1 MSSPVDIT
9 TFVGDAVRSP
19 TRLRKQFRD
28 HVVHGHHVRSA
39 RRVSEGTREIEGG
52 MDHISV
58 HCAMRSG
65 EITGQGQVLP
75 PRRPHT
81 QVLRQMRFRQKV
93 VISGDHRERFEGDA
107 KVGVVNELIG

>member
-1 MSSPVDIT
+1 M
-9 TFVGDAVRSP
+9 
-19 TRLRKQFRD
+19 D
-28 HVVHGHHVRSA
+28 HV
-39 RRVSEGTREIEGG
+39 
-52 MDHISV
+52 SV

-65 EITGQGQVLP
+65 EIAGQGQVLP

-107 KVGVVNELIG
+107 KVGVVNELIGKFDEHPGNPPVLLHGKDLPIHRHTHPRESRQPEDTALWAL